1 MYKVYM
7 VKPNDTLD
15 LIAMNH
21 NVSVS
26 ELKKINGD
34 ILSLYP
40 GMQLIVPN
48 IVDYQ
53 VYEVITGDNLYTIAN
68 KYGVSLDNLITLNG
82 LNKNDYIY
90 PGQQLLIPD
99 IETDIYTTNDDTLNG
114 ILKKLNINLDEL
126 LSFNNEVY
134 LEDGQP
140 IRYKGR
146 K

>member
-1 MYKVYM
+1 M
-7 VKPNDTLD
+7 VKPNDTLE

-82 LNKNDYIY
+82 LNKNDYISHIFM
-90 PGQQLLIPD
+90 G
-99 IETDIYTTNDDTLNG
+99 
-114 ILKKLNINLDEL
+114 
-126 LSFNNEVY
+126 SF
-134 LEDGQP
+134 
-140 IRYKGR
+140 
-146 K
+146 